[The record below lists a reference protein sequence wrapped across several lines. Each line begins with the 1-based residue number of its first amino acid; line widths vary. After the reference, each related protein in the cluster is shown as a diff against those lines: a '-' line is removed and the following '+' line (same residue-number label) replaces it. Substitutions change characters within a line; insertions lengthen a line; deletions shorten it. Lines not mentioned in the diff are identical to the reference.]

1 MKTYFAA
8 LINKSV
14 ASENSKLAKKLLR
27 DLKKSLKI
35 PNSNLHF
42 KEHNTFIFLAADT
55 PLKKPLDQEAIEKIE
70 DKMKK
75 HLKEYYLAYKSNL
88 QKQLKTKQELKETAQ
103 IVKEFLHVIDP
114 KLPEI
119 FSTRLRKA
127 VSELPEKHYRL
138 QKQSIVALWDLT
150 EEQKVRVLLSGWAY
164 PVLNMSEVAEHLN
177 LEALV
182 DKSALFNFFW
192 IFIQPTMVRLRDMN
206 SVLERL
212 KLGLQGTH
220 YKSDNPEVQAKLEM
234 FFRIL
239 SAKLSALQNVD
250 KTISSILELFS
261 EPKLL
266 SSENGLIRISDNLKA
281 SFRQMSW
288 KINEGK
294 RLLFE
299 LRDKLEQCQKQLQ
312 EYLDETKNVVKTTG
326 SMGEFRL
333 SLLTIAELSSDLFVE
348 AELLKMWMNFF
359 GTDLPY
365 FTYQTR
371 LFSDQILRDTE
382 TSEDNIISVRGLAKN
397 YNLGRTTVYAL
408 RGVDLDV
415 REGEF
420 VTIIGNSGAGKT
432 TLLNCMAGLDA
443 PDYGIVLFKG
453 KNLHE
458 MDDEE
463 KSKTRLIDMGFIFQS
478 YALLPHYNTRENVAL
493 PADLAGLSQALK
505 TRIKG
510 LLEGVG
516 ISKQANQYP
525 AQLSGGQMQRVAIAR
540 ALTNRPKVLFADEP
554 TGDLDS
560 ATGKQVMDLLKKFHE
575 ETKTTIILITHEQD
589 IADYAERQIM
599 MKDGKITSPHS
610 TQVSRRREEIIPNVP

>member
-14 ASENSKLAKKLLR
+14 ASENSKLAKKMIR

-35 PNSNLHF
+35 PYSNLHF
-42 KEHNTFIFLAADT
+42 KEHNTFIFLAADD
-55 PLKKPLDQEAIEKIE
+55 PLRKPLGQEAIEKIE
-70 DKMKK
+70 AKVKRR
-75 HLKEYYLAYKSNL
+75 LKEYYLEYKSNL
-88 QKQLKTKQELKETAQ
+88 QKHLETKQELKETAH
-103 IVKEFLHVIDP
+103 IVKEFLEEIDL

-119 FSTRLRKA
+119 FNIRLRKA
-127 VSELPEKHYRL
+127 MLELPEKHYEL
-138 QKQSIVALWDLT
+138 QKQSIVALWDLA
-150 EEQKVRVLLSGWAY
+150 EEQKVRVLLSGWTY
-164 PVLNMSEVAEHLN
+164 PVFNTSKATEHLD

-182 DKSALFNFFW
+182 DKAVLFNFLW
-192 IFIQPTMVRLRDMN
+192 IFIQPTIVRLREMS

-220 YKSDNPEVQAKLEM
+220 YKSGNPKVQAKFEL

-239 SAKLSALQNVD
+239 SAKLSALQNID
-250 KTISSILELFS
+250 KTTSSIFELFS
-261 EPKLL
+261 EPRLL
-266 SSENGLIRISDNLKA
+266 SGQNGLIRTSDALKT
-281 SFRQMSW
+281 SFRQISW

-294 RLLFE
+294 SLLFE
-299 LRDKLEQCQKQLQ
+299 LRDKLEDCQKKLQ
-312 EYLDETKNVVKTTG
+312 EYLDETKNGVKTAK
-326 SMGEFRL
+326 SMDEFRL
-333 SLLTIAELSSDLFVE
+333 SLLTMAEVSSDLFVE
-348 AELLKMWMNFF
+348 AESLKMWIDFF
-359 GTDLPY
+359 GADLPY

-371 LFSDQILRDTE
+371 LFSDQNLLDIE

-420 VTIIGNSGAGKT
+420 LAIVGNSGAGKT
-432 TLLNCMAGLDA
+432 TLLNCMAGLDE

-463 KSKTRLIDMGFIFQS
+463 KSKTRLIDMGFIFQI
-478 YALLPHYNTRENVAL
+478 YALLPHYNSRENVAL
-493 PADLAGLSQALK
+493 PADLAGLSQELK
-505 TRIKG
+505 TRIEG

-516 ISKQANQYP
+516 ISKQAKQYP

-540 ALTNRPKVLFADEP
+540 ALTNKPKVLFADEP

-560 ATGKQVMDLLKKFHE
+560 ETSKQVMELIKKFHE
-575 ETKTTIILITHEQD
+575 ETKTTIIVITHEQS
-589 IADYAERQIM
+589 IADYAERQIILE
-599 MKDGKITSPHS
+599 DGIIAKSKP
-610 TQVSRRREEIIPNVP
+610 VARRPNAHGLNAKK